1 MIFENASA
9 SLAGAYP
16 ERPAKLRHKLQDDGL
31 FEITRLLQLAQTLHP
46 ENIEYNAGDLPL
58 GQDPAKTPMN
68 GLSPEETIRRIAECR
83 SWMVMKNVEAD
94 PEYASLMERCLADI
108 SDAAAAS
115 TGAMHRKEAF
125 IFLSSPGA
133 VTPFHMDPEHN
144 ILMQV
149 RGAKTMHVYP
159 PRDYSI
165 VSPEQHE
172 AYHEKGHRNLVYRE
186 EFEATAT
193 AFDMRPGDAV
203 YVPVK
208 APHRVKVA
216 DEVAVSFSITWRSR
230 YSDAEARVHHMNH
243 RLRRLGVRPRA
254 PGEAP
259 AIDAVKV
266 MAHRVLSKLSLGAKR

>member
-1 MIFENASA
+1 MIFEDAA
-9 SLAGAYP
+9 AALAGAYP
-16 ERPAKLRHKLQDDGL
+16 DRPAKLRHHLQDDGL
-31 FEITRLLQLAQTLHP
+31 FEIGRLLRLAQSLRR
-46 ENIEYNAGDLPL
+46 ESIEYNAGDLPL

-68 GLSPEETIRRIAECR
+68 GLSAEETIRRIAECR

-94 PEYASLMERCLADI
+94 PEYAALMERCLADI
-108 SDAAAAS
+108 DDSAAS
-115 TGAMHRKEAF
+115 LTGPMHRKEAF

-159 PRDYSI
+159 SKDYSI

-172 AYHEKGHRNLVYRE
+172 AYHEKGHRNLAYRE
-186 EFEATAT
+186 EFDRAAT
-193 AFDMRPGDAV
+193 AFEMRPGDAV

-216 DEVAVSFSITWRSR
+216 GEVAVSFSITWRSR
-230 YSDAEARVHHMNH
+230 LSDAEARVHHVNH
-243 RLRRLGVRPRA
+243 ALRGFGVRPRP

-259 AIDAVKV
+259 AVDAVKV
-266 MAHRVLSKLSLGAKR
+266 LAHRVLSKLNLAAKR

>member
-1 MIFENASA
+1 MIFENPS
-9 SLAGAYP
+9 STLQGAYP
-16 ERPAKLRHKLQDDGL
+16 ERPAKLHHHLQDDGL
-31 FEITRLLQLAQTLHP
+31 FEISRLLRLAQSLP
-46 ENIEYNAGDLPL
+46 AASIEYNAGDLPL

-68 GLSPEETIRRIAECR
+68 GLSAEETIRRIAECR
-83 SWMVMKNVEAD
+83 SWMVMKNVEQD
-94 PEYASLMERCLADI
+94 GEYAALMERCLADI
-108 SDAAAAS
+108 RDAAAS
-115 TGAMHRKEAF
+115 ETGRMHRKEAF

-149 RGAKTMHVYP
+149 RGEKTMHIYP
-159 PRDYSI
+159 PKDYSI

-186 EFEATAT
+186 EFDKAAL
-193 AFDMRPGDAV
+193 AVDLRPGDAV

-216 DEVAVSFSITWRSR
+216 GDVAVSFSITWRSR
-230 YSDAEARVHHMNH
+230 FSDAEARVHHMNH
-243 RLRRLGVRPRA
+243 ALRSLGARPRP

-266 MAHRVLSKLSLGAKR
+266 MAHRVLSKLNLAAKR